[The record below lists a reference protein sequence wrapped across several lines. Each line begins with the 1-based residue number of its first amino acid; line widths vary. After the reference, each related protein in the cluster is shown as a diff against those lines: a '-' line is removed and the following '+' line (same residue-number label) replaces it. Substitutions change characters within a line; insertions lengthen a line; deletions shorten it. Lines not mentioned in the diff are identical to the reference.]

1 MLHMQAL
8 NDMHRLLMEHNI
20 SVLASATYKSDS
32 VEQIKQIKVSIIH
45 VHVYYLYK
53 TRKD

>member
-8 NDMHRLLMEHNI
+8 NDMHRLLMEHDI

-32 VEQIKQIKVSIIH
+32 VEQIKQIKVRII
-45 VHVYYLYK
+45 HVYYLYMTK
-53 TRKD
+53 